1 MATRTTGNNHLR
13 YQAHVKPYVA
23 MIGTI
28 LNEEREI
35 LASIE
40 SNDPD
45 EASKKMIL
53 ADEMLNLVSN
63 YVVMSGISMALLKSK
78 DDDALNNARKSL
90 YKGIIYLEEVVTDYI
105 DVAFSDYKDRLEAIE
120 SVSPAWRYF
129 LVRKMGLSIDLV
141 ANAYADNSKWKW
153 TFVELKGRFATVA
166 KNLINMDKVVTNT
179 DPRSP
184 HYEPTLYHL
193 RLVKKLLALVAER
206 YREKY
211 ELSTKSVE
219 DFQRSLTFLSAL
231 RRLNMLTGARDEAE
245 TIKKKM
251 DIWNSKLTADI
262 SKNKAEGGKGQSGK
276 SVGTPWTTS

>member
-1 MATRTTGNNHLR
+1 MATRTTGSSGNAR
-13 YQAHVKPYVA
+13 FQAHAKPYLA
-23 MIGTI
+23 IIDTI
-28 LNEEREI
+28 LREEREA

-40 SNDPD
+40 SDD
-45 EASKKMIL
+45 SDAASKKMAL

-63 YVVMSGISMALLKSK
+63 YVVVNGISQALQKSK
-78 DDDALNNARKSL
+78 DEDALNNARKSL
-90 YKGIIYLEEVVTDYI
+90 LKSIIYLEDVVTGYI
-105 DVAFSDYKDRLEAIE
+105 DTPFSDYKDRLDAIE
-120 SVSPAWRYF
+120 PVSPAWRYF
-129 LVRKMGLSIDLV
+129 LIRKMGLSIDLV
-141 ANAYADNSKWKW
+141 SNAYADNTKWRW

-166 KNLINMDKVVTNT
+166 KNLLNMDKIVANT

-193 RLVKKLLALVAER
+193 RLVKKILALVAER

-231 RRLNMLTGARDEAE
+231 RRLNILTGARDEAE

-251 DIWNSKLTADI
+251 DIWNSKLTADM
-262 SKNKAEGGKGQSGK
+262 SKQKAEGKPQSRR
-276 SVGTPWTTS
+276 